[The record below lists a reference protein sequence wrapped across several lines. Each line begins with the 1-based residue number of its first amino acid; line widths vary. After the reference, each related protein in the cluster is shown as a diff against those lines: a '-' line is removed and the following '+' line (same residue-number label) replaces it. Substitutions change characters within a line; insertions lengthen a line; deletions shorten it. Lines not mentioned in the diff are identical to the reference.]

1 MAGIERFEG
10 IVAWQKVRE
19 LANLVYELAKKR
31 SLSNDFAL
39 RNQLRRASD
48 STGSTWGT
56 PLTVDSIRF
65 AGEYAKLIV
74 ANGFPA
80 IAYRESVDED
90 LRFVI
95 AKDADGANWQYP
107 IVVDSEG
114 DMGRYVSLAIVNG
127 RPCIAYRGG
136 TNQDALFAYSMTE
149 SAATGRRIDRSCGVG
164 GFARVASGTG

>member
-10 IVAWQKVRE
+10 IVAWQEVRE

-80 IAYRESVDED
+80 IAYRGGVNQDAM
-90 LRFVI
+90 FVM
-95 AKDADGANWQYP
+95 AKDNGGATWQGRA
-107 IVVDSEG
+107 VDSEG

-127 RPCIAYRGG
+127 RPCIAYRDG
-136 TNQDALFAYSMTE
+136 TNQDALFAYPMTE
-149 SAATGRRIDRSCGVG
+149 
-164 GFARVASGTG
+164 